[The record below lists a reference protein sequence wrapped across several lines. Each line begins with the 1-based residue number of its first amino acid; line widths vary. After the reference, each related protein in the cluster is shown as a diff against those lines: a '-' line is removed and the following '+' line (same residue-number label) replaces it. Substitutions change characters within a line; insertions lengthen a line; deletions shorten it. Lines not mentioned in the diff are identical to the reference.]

1 MKWNCQFIKPGTET
15 LFKVIQG
22 RTFVK
27 TLTFFYSQTCT
38 MLSQETWSKDIF
50 LATMPQDTLQCAKLS
65 EVWIYLCLLR
75 FWYRIFQVFRPL
87 GIQIDKMKALILVG
101 GYGTRLRPLTLS
113 KPKPLVEF
121 CNKPMVMHQ
130 IEALV
135 QVKLWAIISDH
146 QIISW
151 ISLRSQHNE
160 VLHISF

>member
-1 MKWNCQFIKPGTET
+1 MKRYLKSFKGGLLPKLWPFLLSNVHNVVARNLIKRYFP
-15 LFKVIQG
+15 
-22 RTFVK
+22 R
-27 TLTFFYSQTCT
+27 
-38 MLSQETWSKDIF
+38 KD
-50 LATMPQDTLQCAKLS
+50 ATGHVAMLS
-65 EVWIYLCLLR
+65 EVWIYLWLLR

-87 GIQIDKMKALILVG
+87 EIQIDKMKALILVG

-151 ISLRSQHNE
+151 ISLR
-160 VLHISF
+160 I